1 MVNRLWLDR
10 RGIAKLLT
18 NTGRASGQILL
29 ASLPLLRRM
38 RDGLRSSLPA

>member
-1 MVNRLWLDR
+1 MINRFWLDR
-10 RGIAKLLT
+10 RGIAKVLT

-38 RDGLRSSLPA
+38 RDGLRSSLPT